1 MQFCRVE
8 QKSRLWK
15 AFPWNLRTEVT
26 RVNKMKDWL
35 SLREHREDKF
45 WFYNQVFQWD
55 TLKYY
60 LVLLNKCIFF
70 PTVKLKLSLNTIIFF
85 PRLGINL
92 ISALGWGEEPCFSV
106 LNHHVLKERLHRYPL
121 PVSIFSYACT
131 DLGYQW
137 WECVAVMPLR

>member
-15 AFPWNLRTEVT
+15 VFPWNLRTEVT
-26 RVNKMKDWL
+26 RANKIKDWL
-35 SLREHREDKF
+35 SLWEHREDEF
-45 WFYNQVFQWD
+45 CFYYQVFQWD

-70 PTVKLKLSLNTIIFF
+70 SNRKIEIITKHHYFF

-106 LNHHVLKERLHRYPL
+106 LNHHVLKERLHRSPL
-121 PVSIFSYACT
+121 PISIFSYACT
-131 DLGYQW
+131 GLGYQW
-137 WECVAVMPLR
+137 WELVAVMPLR